1 MLALCWPEAMLQAES
16 KRSVASLGKSGS
28 VAPALQRVKAPSRSL
43 SWGNFPD
50 NIGLVRQCWRWG
62 TGSLPARGTLERD
75 TRLPNCKL
83 Q

>member
-28 VAPALQRVKAPSRSL
+28 VAPALQRVKAPSGSL

-50 NIGLVRQCWRWG
+50 NIGTSRQWH
-62 TGSLPARGTLERD
+62 
-75 TRLPNCKL
+75 PNRECFYEIHIFL
-83 Q
+83 